1 MSNIVVQDIKSR
13 GIEAFSYIDSDSL
26 PQSTAEIREIAKQ
39 AANAICQHFEKLTDL
54 QEEMQDLSWE
64 AQNAES
70 DLRNIF
76 SLGLFG
82 ESKND
87 KRMNLLTEK
96 SILQDEHN
104 IEMAK
109 LLQTSINLSLLSA
122 KLSSAMISEMQ
133 ICVKKGFED
142 TNGRIKKLSQNS
154 EQQARLL
161 IQNLKQAKGKANKMG
176 WIMVVVVFVAVAL
189 GAFIAVKF
197 AM

>member
-39 AANAICQHFEKLTDL
+39 AANAICQHFERLTDL
-54 QEEMQDLSWE
+54 QDEMQDLSSE
-64 AQNAES
+64 AKNAKS
-70 DLRNIF
+70 DLKNTLSF
-76 SLGLFG
+76 GFLG

-109 LLQTSINLSLLSA
+109 LLQTSISLSLLSA
-122 KLSSAMISEMQ
+122 KLSSAMINEMQ
-133 ICVKKGFED
+133 ICVKKGFENTD
-142 TNGRIKKLSQNS
+142 GRIKRLSQNS
-154 EQQARLL
+154 EKQAMLL
-161 IQNLKQAKGKANKMG
+161 IQNLKQTKGKASKMG
-176 WIMVVVVFVAVAL
+176 WIMAVVVFVVVAL
-189 GAFIAVKF
+189 GAFIVAKF

>member
-39 AANAICQHFEKLTDL
+39 AANAICQHFERLTDL
-54 QEEMQDLSWE
+54 QEEMQDLSSE
-64 AQNAES
+64 AKNAKS
-70 DLRNIF
+70 DLKNRF

-109 LLQTSINLSLLSA
+109 LLQTSISLSLLST

-142 TNGRIKKLSQNS
+142 NDGRIKRLSQNS
-154 EQQARLL
+154 EQQAKLL
-161 IQNLKQAKGKANKMG
+161 IQNLKTNKGKASKMG
-176 WIMVVVVFVAVAL
+176 WIMAVVVFVAVAL

>member
-70 DLRNIF
+70 DWRNTLSFGI
-76 SLGLFG
+76 LG

-104 IEMAK
+104 VEMAK

-176 WIMVVVVFVAVAL
+176 WIMAVIVFVAVAL

>member
-26 PQSTAEIREIAKQ
+26 PQSTTEIREIAKQ
-39 AANAICQHFEKLTDL
+39 AANAICQHFERLTGL

-64 AQNAES
+64 AKNVKS

-76 SLGLFG
+76 SLGLLG
-82 ESKND
+82 ESKFEKKSNIYD
-87 KRMNLLTEK
+87 KK

-176 WIMVVVVFVAVAL
+176 WIMAVVVFVAVAL

>member
-39 AANAICQHFEKLTDL
+39 AANAICQHFERLTDL
-54 QEEMQDLSWE
+54 QEEMQDLSSE
-64 AQNAES
+64 AKNAKS
-70 DLRNIF
+70 DLKNRF

-109 LLQTSINLSLLSA
+109 LLQTSISLSLLST

-142 TNGRIKKLSQNS
+142 NDGRIKRLSQNS
-154 EQQARLL
+154 EQQAKLL
-161 IQNLKQAKGKANKMG
+161 IQNLKQTKGKASKMD

>member
-26 PQSTAEIREIAKQ
+26 PQSTAEIKEIAKQ

-64 AQNAES
+64 AKNVKS

-76 SLGLFG
+76 SLGLLG
-82 ESKND
+82 ESKLEKKTNIYE
-87 KRMNLLTEK
+87 EK

-176 WIMVVVVFVAVAL
+176 WIMAVVVFVAVAF

>member
-13 GIEAFSYIDSDSL
+13 GIGAFSYIDSDSL

-39 AANAICQHFEKLTDL
+39 AANAICQHFERLTDL
-54 QEEMQDLSWE
+54 QEEMQDLSSE
-64 AQNAES
+64 AKNAKS
-70 DLRNIF
+70 DLKNTLSF
-76 SLGLFG
+76 GFLG

-109 LLQTSINLSLLSA
+109 LLQTSISLSLLSA
-122 KLSSAMISEMQ
+122 RLSSAMINEMQ
-133 ICVKKGFED
+133 ICVKKGFENTD
-142 TNGRIKKLSQNS
+142 GRIKRLSQNS
-154 EQQARLL
+154 EKQAMLL
-161 IQNLKQAKGKANKMG
+161 IQNLKQTKGKASKMG
-176 WIMVVVVFVAVAL
+176 WIMAVVVFVVVAL
-189 GAFIAVKF
+189 GAFIVAKF

>member
-39 AANAICQHFEKLTDL
+39 AANAICQHFERLTDL
-54 QEEMQDLSWE
+54 QEEMQDLSSE
-64 AQNAES
+64 AKNAKS
-70 DLRNIF
+70 DLKNKLSF
-76 SLGLFG
+76 GFLG

-109 LLQTSINLSLLSA
+109 LLQTSISLSLLSA
-122 KLSSAMISEMQ
+122 RLSSAMINEMQ

-142 TNGRIKKLSQNS
+142 TNGRIKRLSQNS
-154 EQQARLL
+154 EKQAMLL
-161 IQNLKQAKGKANKMG
+161 IQNLKQTKGKASKMG
-176 WIMVVVVFVAVAL
+176 WIMAVIVFVVVVL
-189 GAFIAVKF
+189 GAFIVAKF

>member
-26 PQSTAEIREIAKQ
+26 PQNTAEIREIAKQ
-39 AANAICQHFEKLTDL
+39 AANAICQHFERLTDL
-54 QEEMQDLSWE
+54 QEEMQDLSSE
-64 AQNAES
+64 AKNAKS
-70 DLRNIF
+70 DLKNRF

-109 LLQTSINLSLLSA
+109 LLQTSISLSLLST
-122 KLSSAMISEMQ
+122 KLSYAMISEMQ

-142 TNGRIKKLSQNS
+142 NDGRIKRLSQNS
-154 EQQARLL
+154 EQQAKLL
-161 IQNLKQAKGKANKMG
+161 IQNLKQTKGKASKIG
-176 WIMVVVVFVAVAL
+176 WIMAVVVFVAVAF

-197 AM
+197 AV

>member
-76 SLGLFG
+76 SLGLLG

-87 KRMNLLTEK
+87 KKMNLLTEK

-104 IEMAK
+104 VEMAK

>member
-26 PQSTAEIREIAKQ
+26 PQSTTEIREIAKQ

-70 DLRNIF
+70 DWRNMLSFGI
-76 SLGLFG
+76 LG

-176 WIMVVVVFVAVAL
+176 WIMAVVVFVAVAL

>member
-39 AANAICQHFEKLTDL
+39 AANAICQHFERLTDL
-54 QEEMQDLSWE
+54 QEEMQDLSSE
-64 AQNAES
+64 AKNAKS
-70 DLRNIF
+70 DLKNTLSF
-76 SLGLFG
+76 GFLG

-109 LLQTSINLSLLSA
+109 LLQTSISLSLLSA
-122 KLSSAMISEMQ
+122 KLSSAMINEMQ
-133 ICVKKGFED
+133 ICVKKGFENTD
-142 TNGRIKKLSQNS
+142 GRIKRLSQNS
-154 EQQARLL
+154 EKQAMLL
-161 IQNLKQAKGKANKMG
+161 IQNLKQTKGKASKMG
-176 WIMVVVVFVAVAL
+176 WIMAVVVFVVVAL
-189 GAFIAVKF
+189 GAFIVAKF

>member
-39 AANAICQHFEKLTDL
+39 AANAICQHFERLTDL
-54 QEEMQDLSWE
+54 QEEMQDLSSE
-64 AQNAES
+64 AKNAKS
-70 DLRNIF
+70 DLKNTLSF
-76 SLGLFG
+76 GFLG

-109 LLQTSINLSLLSA
+109 LQQTSISLSLLSA
-122 KLSSAMISEMQ
+122 RLSSAMISEMQ

-142 TNGRIKKLSQNS
+142 TNGRIKRLSQNS
-154 EQQARLL
+154 EKQAMLL
-161 IQNLKQAKGKANKMG
+161 IQNLKQTKGKASKMG
-176 WIMVVVVFVAVAL
+176 WIMAVVVFVVVAL
-189 GAFIAVKF
+189 GAFIVAKF

>member
-1 MSNIVVQDIKSR
+1 MSDIVVQDIKSR

-54 QEEMQDLSWE
+54 QEEMQDLSSE
-64 AQNAES
+64 AKNAKS
-70 DLRNIF
+70 DLKNRF
-76 SLGLFG
+76 SLGLLG

-109 LLQTSINLSLLSA
+109 LLQTSISLSLLSA

-133 ICVKKGFED
+133 MCVKKGFED
-142 TNGRIKKLSQNS
+142 NDGRIKRLSQNS

-161 IQNLKQAKGKANKMG
+161 IQNLKQTKGKASKMG
-176 WIMVVVVFVAVAL
+176 WIIAVVVFVAVGL

>member
-13 GIEAFSYIDSDSL
+13 GIGAFSYIDSDSL

-39 AANAICQHFEKLTDL
+39 AANAICQHFERLTDL
-54 QEEMQDLSWE
+54 QEEMQDLSSE
-64 AQNAES
+64 AKNAKS
-70 DLRNIF
+70 DLKNTLSF
-76 SLGLFG
+76 GFLG

-109 LLQTSINLSLLSA
+109 LLQTSISLSLLSA
-122 KLSSAMISEMQ
+122 KLSSAMINEMQ
-133 ICVKKGFED
+133 ICVKKGFENTD
-142 TNGRIKKLSQNS
+142 GRIKRLSQNS
-154 EQQARLL
+154 EKQAMLL
-161 IQNLKQAKGKANKMG
+161 IQNLKQTKGKASKMG
-176 WIMVVVVFVAVAL
+176 WIMAVIVFVVVVL
-189 GAFIAVKF
+189 GAFIVAKF